1 MKKKVVVLAAS
12 ALLALTSVMPVMAQE
27 VTTGTVEITGG
38 NLSIVP
44 QAITFEGVTLSGAAQ
59 SGIAGS
65 TTAWTVTDPTGT
77 GAGWTVTIQAGDFE
91 KTTDPTKTIPA
102 SGFKASLSDIDT
114 IAGNAPPTSSLA
126 GASLDQEQVL
136 VSAAAGEGMGTYK
149 VTPTFTLDVPV
160 DTYAGTYEATVTL
173 TISAGPQ

>member
-1 MKKKVVVLAAS
+1 S
-12 ALLALTSVMPVMAQE
+12 
-27 VTTGTVEITGG
+27 
-38 NLSIVP
+38 
-44 QAITFEGVTLSGAAQ
+44 FDGVTLDGTEQNVGGA
-59 SGIAGS
+59 SE
-65 TTAWTVTDPTGT
+65 TAWTVTDPTGT
-77 GAGWTVTIQAGDFE
+77 GAGWTVTIQAGDLE
-91 KTTDPTKTIPA
+91 ETTDPTKTIPA

-136 VSAAAGEGMGTYK
+136 VSAAAGEGMGTYE